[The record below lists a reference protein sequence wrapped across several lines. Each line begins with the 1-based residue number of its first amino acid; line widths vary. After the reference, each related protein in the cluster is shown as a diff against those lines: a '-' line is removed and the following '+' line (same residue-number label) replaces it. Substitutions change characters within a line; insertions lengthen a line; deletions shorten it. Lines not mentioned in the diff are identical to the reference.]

1 VDGYYKLE
9 DEFTTEKYTFE
20 IDDCKIAF
28 DFRAPLKIRY
38 ILPQKVKTT
47 FPNFLFTS
55 NL

>member
-1 VDGYYKLE
+1 MCGEVLVDGYYKLE

-38 ILPQKVKTT
+38 NRSKKV
-47 FPNFLFTS
+47 L
-55 NL
+55 